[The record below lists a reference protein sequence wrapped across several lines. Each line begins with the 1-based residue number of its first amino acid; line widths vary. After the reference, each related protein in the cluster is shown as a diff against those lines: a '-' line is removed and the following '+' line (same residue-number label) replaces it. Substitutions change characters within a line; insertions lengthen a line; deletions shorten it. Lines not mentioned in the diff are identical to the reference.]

1 MIQEDLL
8 KKVLPR
14 YVQEK
19 EREWLHQVQQKKTQ
33 AVTAQLKEPVL
44 LEEGLTLV
52 KVVLVNLAKRMER
65 PNSSEVLHPPS
76 ETS

>member
-1 MIQEDLL
+1 MW
-8 KKVLPR
+8 VLPE

-19 EREWLHQVQQKKTQ
+19 ELELFPEQEQLHQEQQKKTL

-44 LEEGLTLV
+44 LEEVLTPM